1 LKRHL
6 LALSGFRMHGRHDLR
21 GLYLVTPDD
30 ADTARLLARVR
41 PLLPFAALLQYRN
54 KQADDGLRHAQAV
67 ALAQACRDAGVPFI
81 RNDDARIAADVKADG
96 VHLGEHDGAISA
108 ARALLGERAIIGV
121 SCYDEA
127 ARAGAAAREGAD
139 YLAFGAFFPSS
150 TKPNA
155 RRATPQLLHDARRH
169 GLPLVAIGGI
179 TPDNAP
185 PLIEAGADL
194 LAVVSGVFDAPDPVA
209 AARRCRSLFD
219 TPPPFNPPPQFDST
233 RT

>member
-1 LKRHL
+1 MRDLTQHL
-6 LALSGFRMHGRHDLR
+6 TTR
-21 GLYLVTPDD
+21 
-30 ADTARLLARVR
+30 
-41 PLLPFAALLQYRN
+41 
-54 KQADDGLRHAQAV
+54 ADD
-67 ALAQACRDAGVPFI
+67 
-81 RNDDARIAADVKADG
+81 
-96 VHLGEHDGAISA
+96 S
-108 ARALLGERAIIGV
+108 
-121 SCYDEA
+121 
-127 ARAGAAAREGAD
+127 
-139 YLAFGAFFPSS
+139 
-150 TKPNA
+150 
-155 RRATPQLLHDARRH
+155 H

>member
-1 LKRHL
+1 
-6 LALSGFRMHGRHDLR
+6 MHGRHDLR

-67 ALAQACRDAGVPFI
+67 ALAQACRDAGVSFI
-81 RNDDARIAADVKADG
+81 VNDDARIAADVKADG
-96 VHLGEHDGAISA
+96 VHLGEHDGAIED
-108 ARALLGERAIIGV
+108 ARALLGEAAIIGV
-121 SCYDEA
+121 SCYDDA
-127 ARAGAAAREGAD
+127 TRADTAAREGAD

-155 RRATPQLLHDARRH
+155 RRATPALLQQARRH

-179 TPDNAP
+179 TPDNAR

-194 LAVVSGVFDAPDPVA
+194 VAIVSGVFDAPDPFA
-209 AARRCRSLFD
+209 AARHCRSLFD
-219 TPPPFNPPPQFDST
+219 ST
-233 RT
+233 RP